1 MCYLPNPDPV
11 VDSQAARVVAGV
23 LLCFVIEIL
32 LENQREF
39 LKLQKLDLSQEKH
52 YEEWHMKFGTQN
64 HDGEISI
71 DDLLDGQCVT
81 QQGFQ
86 DVTADWKTQK

>member
-52 YEEWHMKFGTQN
+52 YEE
-64 HDGEISI
+64 
-71 DDLLDGQCVT
+71 
-81 QQGFQ
+81 
-86 DVTADWKTQK
+86 